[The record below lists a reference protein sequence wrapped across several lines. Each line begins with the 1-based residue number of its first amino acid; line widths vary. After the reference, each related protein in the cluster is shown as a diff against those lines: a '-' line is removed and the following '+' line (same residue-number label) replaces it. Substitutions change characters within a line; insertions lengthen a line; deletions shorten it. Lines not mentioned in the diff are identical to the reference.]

1 MRIYPPAPIIG
12 RSVTEDVD
20 LGDFIL
26 PAGTSLA
33 VGIIGTHRDPETWPN
48 PMKFDPDRFL
58 PEEVA
63 KRHPCSYIPF
73 SVGPRNCIGLKFAMM
88 EMKVLV
94 ATILRAYKI
103 NTSMKPEN
111 MKLSLEIVCKIIGG
125 YNISIKKR

>member
-26 PAGTSLA
+26 PAGISLA
-33 VGIIGTHRDPETWPN
+33 IGIIGTHRDPEIWPN
-48 PMKFDPDRFL
+48 PMMFDPDRFL
-58 PEEVA
+58 PKEVA

-73 SVGPRNCIGLKFAMM
+73 SVGPRNCIGVKFAMM

-94 ATILRAYKI
+94 ATILRSYKI
-103 NTSMKPEN
+103 STSISPEN
-111 MKLSLEIVCKIIGG
+111 MKLSLEIVSKIIGG